1 MMDWRKQK
9 GLLLCFVS
17 VKEGTEIAGD
27 MKKDFHIL
35 DQLVVEEVVM
45 RRWDPA
51 KNRDERSKEK
61 DRSKQFK
68 RF

>member
-1 MMDWRKQK
+1 
-9 GLLLCFVS
+9 
-17 VKEGTEIAGD
+17 
-27 MKKDFHIL
+27 
-35 DQLVVEEVVM
+35 VVEEVVM

-51 KNRDERSKEK
+51 KNREEKSKEK